1 MPQRPAAIVSLREYT
16 AYGRHAERVGLGTPD
31 RRREK
36 AATMSDDDY
45 DDAVERVGGV
55 FIGRDLD
62 LEEEEVSEDDLDF
75 GQDRDP
81 ELWSRQLPLIEEDV
95 AEGLRL
101 ADFPEEAIPRII
113 DAMGDDVAE
122 PLQEYPGGVSA
133 TGSATQSDHGGFPE
147 RD

>member
-1 MPQRPAAIVSLREYT
+1 MADE
-16 AYGRHAERVGLGTPD
+16 
-31 RRREK
+31 
-36 AATMSDDDY
+36 DY

-55 FIGRDLD
+55 FIGRSLDLD
-62 LEEEEVSEDDLDF
+62 DEAVSEDDLDF

-95 AEGLRL
+95 ANGLRL

-113 DAMGDDVAE
+113 DAMGDDVAD

-133 TGSATQSDHGGFPE
+133 TGSTTQSDHGGFPE